1 MSKPITPAEA
11 QVRKIAE
18 IPSFVFTAVNALIT
32 QKLSGNRAVIRQCD
46 VLDEIAKHSD
56 IPRSTIF
63 EKHYLDFEPAYRE
76 AGWSVVYDGPGYC
89 ETYEPN
95 WTFTVDKK

>member
-18 IPSFVFTAVNALIT
+18 IPEFVFTAINTLII
-32 QKLSGNRAVIRQCD
+32 QNLSGKRAVIRQCD

-56 IPRSTIF
+56 IPHSTIF
-63 EKHYLDFEPAYRE
+63 KQNYLDFEPAYRE
-76 AGWSVVYDGPGYC
+76 AGWNVVYNEPGYS

-95 WTFTVDKK
+95 WTFTVD